1 MSRGMRRGAG
11 WPLPAQGSGALA
23 PKQIR
28 KSVRDAIV
36 QAAVETLGASP
47 DASISQVA
55 DAAGVGRATLHRYFS
70 NRDALI
76 NAIALESVRETN
88 EAVASVDTENLDGA
102 EALLRI
108 LEAVVPLGDRFHLLS
123 KVAPTCGDPEVEE
136 AYRRQLEDVEAFV
149 GRMKEEG
156 VFSHDV
162 PTVWIV
168 HIIDSLTYAAWT
180 VVADGRV
187 APREVAALAH
197 RTLLSGF
204 GPKTR

>member
-1 MSRGMRRGAG
+1 MVGHFST
-11 WPLPAQGSGALA
+11 PITPESGSFLH
-23 PKQIR
+23 
-28 KSVRDAIV
+28 
-36 QAAVETLGASP
+36 
-47 DASISQVA
+47 A
-55 DAAGVGRATLHRYFS
+55 DSHVFP
-70 NRDALI
+70 
-76 NAIALESVRETN
+76 
-88 EAVASVDTENLDGA
+88 
-102 EALLRI
+102 

-187 APREVAALAH
+187 APRASYPAERFRSEDPVNEIPVSSAGAKGLRMNDFKGRHFGGEIVLWAPRSVA
-197 RTLLSGF
+197 
-204 GPKTR
+204 